1 MIDRTNDLKYRAGS
15 AEIRSTP
22 HDSGTPEFS
31 VVIPILNES
40 GILPELCRRLD
51 AVIRVLGNRWE
62 VIVVNDGSTDN
73 SLDVLLDLRNQYQ
86 YLKVLDLSRNFGHQP
101 ALTAGLEHASGR
113 AVILMDGDL
122 QDLPEAIPA
131 FIDKWRE
138 GYAVVYAIREK
149 RQESL
154 PKRAAFAAF
163 YWIQT
168 RLSRIETPLHAGIF
182 SLLDR
187 TVVEALK
194 SMPERNRYLPGLR
207 AYAGFPQTGVR
218 VERGRRLE
226 GEPRVRFGGLVKL
239 AIDAIFGFATL
250 PLRLVF
256 FSGVALATLSLVVA
270 ILGLYYRYVHG
281 VSFLS
286 WAFGLSTTFFFG
298 GVQLI
303 SIGIIGEYVGRIYD
317 EVKRR
322 PYYITKRLYGFERE
336 LATGESI
343 SVGVDSAP
351 AHARATS
358 E

>member
-1 MIDRTNDLKYRAGS
+1 MIDRANDLSSGMAGS
-15 AEIRSTP
+15 PPRGTSRGADTP
-22 HDSGTPEFS
+22 GFS

-40 GILPELCRRLD
+40 ATLPELCRRLD
-51 AVIRVLGNRWE
+51 EVIKALGHRWE
-62 VIVVNDGSTDN
+62 VIVVNDGSTDD
-73 SLDVLLDLRNQYQ
+73 SLAVLLALRRQYP
-86 YLKVLDLSRNFGHQP
+86 YLKVVDLSRNFGHQP
-101 ALTAGLEHASGR
+101 ALTAGLEHAAGR

-122 QDLPEAIPA
+122 QDQPEAIPA
-131 FIDKWRE
+131 FVEKWWE
-138 GYAVVYAIREK
+138 GFAVVYAIRAK
-149 RQESL
+149 RKESMA
-154 PKRAAFAAF
+154 KRAASAAF

-168 RLSRIETPLHAGIF
+168 RLSRIETPLNAGIF

-187 TVVEALK
+187 VVVEALK

-207 AYAGFPQTGVR
+207 AYVGFPQTGVR
-218 VERGRRLE
+218 VERDRRFK
-226 GEPRVRFGGLVKL
+226 GEPRVQLRGLVKL

-256 FSGVALATLSLVVA
+256 FSGVVLALLSLVVA
-270 ILGLYYRYVHG
+270 AVGIYFRYVRG
-281 VSFLS
+281 VPFSS

-322 PYYITKRLYGFERE
+322 PYYVAKRLYGFERS
-336 LATGESI
+336 LAS
-343 SVGVDSAP
+343 DPLP
-351 AHARATS
+351 AAAEAKQQTMRALD